1 MESSKNGKKEKCF
14 DCGGQVEL
22 MERDFQ
28 KGTKIVRCRDCY
40 LFHLYK
46 KDFLGGWKLM
56 KVSKAPLSTR
66 EPEK

>member
-1 MESSKNGKKEKCF
+1 MDSGKERQRGKCF

-22 MERDFQ
+22 IERDFQ

-46 KDFLGGWKLM
+46 KDFLGSWKLL
-56 KVSKAPLSTR
+56 KASKDPSNIR
-66 EPEK
+66 QIKE